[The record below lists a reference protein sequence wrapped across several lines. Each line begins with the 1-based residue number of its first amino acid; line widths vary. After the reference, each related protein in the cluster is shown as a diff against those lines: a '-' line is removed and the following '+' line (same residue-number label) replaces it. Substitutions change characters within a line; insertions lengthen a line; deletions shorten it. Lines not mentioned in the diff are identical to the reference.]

1 MHMNLS
7 KLREIVK
14 QREAWHAAVHRV
26 TKSQTQ
32 LSNWTT
38 RTLMLFFLPDD
49 IIVVCV
55 CVHAKSLH
63 SCLALC
69 DTVACQAPLSTE
81 FSRHYYCSGSPWPP
95 QGIFPT
101 QGSNLRLLVLLHH
114 RRILYC
120 WATLEAPHCGL
131 LDFKDLVIHLI
142 HTLINNG
149 K

>member
-1 MHMNLS
+1 MDKNLS
-7 KLREIVK
+7 KLQEIVK

-38 RTLMLFFLPDD
+38 TLMLFFLPDD
-49 IIVVCV
+49 IIMVCV

-81 FSRHYYCSGSPWPP
+81 FSR
-95 QGIFPT
+95 Q
-101 QGSNLRLLVLLHH
+101 
-114 RRILYC
+114 
-120 WATLEAPHCGL
+120 
-131 LDFKDLVIHLI
+131 
-142 HTLINNG
+142 
-149 K
+149 